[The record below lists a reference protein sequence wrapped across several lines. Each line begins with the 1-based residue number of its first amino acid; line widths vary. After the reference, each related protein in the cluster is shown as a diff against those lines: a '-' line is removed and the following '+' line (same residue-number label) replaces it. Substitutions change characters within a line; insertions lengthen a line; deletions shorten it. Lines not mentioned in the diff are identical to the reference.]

1 MQFMQQQQGLS
12 MSSKMDFKNKIAYQI
27 VTLFGLGRL
36 PGGGT
41 WASLFV
47 LFLVIVFEDS
57 PIILTTAFSGEI
69 AFYTYM
75 MSFLSFGYLSEKSLP
90 FFDSKDPKE
99 FVLDEIAGMS
109 VAIMIV
115 GLFSWFFGG
124 FSFDLPDYINNQEL
138 LFVLTFVL
146 FRIFDIS
153 KIGPVG
159 WSEDPKNA
167 PLWWKKFDTDPI
179 DSPMR
184 IMTDDLV
191 AGLLSSIIVISILSI
206 YLWIL

>member
-1 MQFMQQQQGLS
+1 MRLAQGCTMWL
-12 MSSKMDFKNKIAYQI
+12 KMDFKNKIAYQI

-47 LFLVIVFEDS
+47 LFLVIIFEDS
-57 PIILTTAFSGEI
+57 STNAISGEI
-69 AFYTYM
+69 ALYTYI
-75 MSFLSFGYLSEKSLP
+75 MSFFSFGYLYEKSLP

-109 VAIMIV
+109 FAIMIV

-124 FSFDLPDYINNQEL
+124 FSFDLPNYINNQEL

-184 IMTDDLV
+184 IMSDDLV

>member
-1 MQFMQQQQGLS
+1 MQFMRLAQGCTMWL
-12 MSSKMDFKNKIAYQI
+12 KMDFKNKIAYQI

-47 LFLVIVFEDS
+47 LFLVIIFEDS
-57 PIILTTAFSGEI
+57 STNAISGEI
-69 AFYTYM
+69 ALYTYI
-75 MSFLSFGYLSEKSLP
+75 MSFFSFGYLYKKSLP

-109 VAIMIV
+109 FAIMIV

-124 FSFDLPDYINNQEL
+124 FSFDLPNYINNQEL

-159 WSEDPKNA
+159 WSEDLKNA

-184 IMTDDLV
+184 IMADDLV
-191 AGLLSSIIVISILSI
+191 AGSLSSIIVISILSI

>member
-1 MQFMQQQQGLS
+1 MRFMQQQQELS

-41 WASLFV
+41 WASLFI
-47 LFLVIVFEDS
+47 LFVVIIFEDS
-57 PIILTTAFSGEI
+57 STNALSGEI
-69 AFYTYM
+69 ALYTYI
-75 MSFLSFGYLSEKSLP
+75 MSFFSFGYLYEKSLP

-109 VAIMIV
+109 FAIMIV

-124 FSFDLPDYINNQEL
+124 FSFDLPNYINNQEL

-159 WSEDPKNA
+159 WSENPKNA

-206 YLWIL
+206 YLRIL

>member
-12 MSSKMDFKNKIAYQI
+12 MSSKIDFKNKIAYEV

-47 LFLVIVFEDS
+47 LFLVMIFEDS
-57 PIILTTAFSGEI
+57 STNAISGEI
-69 AFYTYM
+69 ALYTYII
-75 MSFLSFGYLSEKSLP
+75 SFFSFGYLYEKSLP

-109 VAIMIV
+109 FAIMLV

-124 FSFDLPDYINNQEL
+124 FSFDLPNYINNQEL

-191 AGLLSSIIVISILSI
+191 AGSLSFIIVISILSI
-206 YLWIL
+206 DLWIL

>member
-1 MQFMQQQQGLS
+1 MRFMQQQQELS
-12 MSSKMDFKNKIAYQI
+12 MSSKIDFKNKIAYQI

-41 WASLFV
+41 WASLFI
-47 LFLVIVFEDS
+47 LFVVIIFEDS
-57 PIILTTAFSGEI
+57 STNVLSGEI
-69 AFYTYM
+69 ALYTYM
-75 MSFLSFGYLSEKSLP
+75 MSFFSFGYLYEKSLP

-109 VAIMIV
+109 FAIMIV

-124 FSFDLPDYINNQEL
+124 FSFDLPNYINNQEL

-159 WSEDPKNA
+159 WSENPKNA